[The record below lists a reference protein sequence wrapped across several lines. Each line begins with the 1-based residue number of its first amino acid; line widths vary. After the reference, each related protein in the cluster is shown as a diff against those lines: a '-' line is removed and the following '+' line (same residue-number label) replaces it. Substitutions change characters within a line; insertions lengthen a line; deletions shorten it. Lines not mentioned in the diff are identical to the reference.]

1 MMCGTLKW
9 PLTLFH
15 WVWHDGTILQ
25 TKSWVRDVKR
35 WTWFQILTSHTT
47 KSRACIVPRPTWLP
61 SLCSLPCSA
70 RILIKAVCSWIVGIE
85 VSSMYMCTVA
95 CTCVHMFVQGRRSH
109 WVPSSLL
116 SILFFGG
123 CCRLSHQQTPAALL
137 LCLHNTV
144 TTAVQLHQLL
154 GSGRLNSDPM
164 STHLILYEPS
174 HHASSMF

>member
-1 MMCGTLKW
+1 MTAPFCRRKAESEMLKDELDFRSSLLIQQRAE
-9 PLTLFH
+9 PVLYPGQ
-15 WVWHDGTILQ
+15 HD
-25 TKSWVRDVKR
+25 
-35 WTWFQILTSHTT
+35 
-47 KSRACIVPRPTWLP
+47 SRVCVP
-61 SLCSLPCSA
+61 SLFSQNPYKGCL
-70 RILIKAVCSWIVGIE
+70 LMN
-85 VSSMYMCTVA
+85 SMHRGFPDVYVYSRMHM
-95 CTCVHMFVQGRRSH
+95 CVHMFVQGRRSH

-123 CCRLSHQQTPAALL
+123 RCRLSHQQTPAVLL